1 MTIRERC
8 GDYEYYQNEEGWWVV
23 VKTDE
28 NKVIGKFLK
37 KDDALA
43 NIASFLQDDTK
54 RTESES
60 VC

>member
-1 MTIRERC
+1 MVKREQC
-8 GDYEYYQNEEGWWVV
+8 GDYEYFQDEEGWWVV
-23 VKTDE
+23 VKINDG
-28 NKVIGKFLK
+28 NVIGKFLK

-43 NIASFLQDDTK
+43 NIASFLQDDTE

>member
-1 MTIRERC
+1 MTERERC
-8 GDYEYYQNEEGWWVV
+8 GDYEYFQDEEGWWVV
-23 VKTDE
+23 VKIVDQT
-28 NKVIGKFLK
+28 VVGKFLK

-43 NIASFLQDDTK
+43 NIASFLQDDTE